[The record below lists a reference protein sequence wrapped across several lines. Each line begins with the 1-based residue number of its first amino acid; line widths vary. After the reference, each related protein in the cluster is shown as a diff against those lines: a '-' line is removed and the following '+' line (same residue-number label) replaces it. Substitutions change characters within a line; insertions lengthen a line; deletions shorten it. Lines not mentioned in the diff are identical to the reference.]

1 MYKILIILV
10 LKEKNYLLK
19 FLLVVEWYENWIK
32 IRFVFDYFVN

>member
-1 MYKILIILV
+1 MYIILIILV